1 MSERI
6 NESAEYIP
14 DRRVTDKGLG
24 GTVLT
29 MQERLNRGDERMG
42 KLEKDLAANTA
53 ATNEVLE
60 IVRMGK
66 SFFKVAGHIGSIT
79 KWVLTMC
86 AAVGAVYAAWT
97 HAIQK

>member
-1 MSERI
+1 MPE
-6 NESAEYIP
+6 EVQPVLY
-14 DRRVTDKGLG
+14 DRRSTDKGLG

-42 KLEKDLAANTA
+42 KIEKDLADNTA

-66 SFFKVAGHIGSIT
+66 SFFRVAGYIGSGL
-79 KWVLTMC
+79 KWTL
-86 AAVGAVYAAWT
+86 AAGAAWA
-97 HAIQK
+97 AIWGTWRNPH

>member
-1 MSERI
+1 MPDK
-6 NESAEYIP
+6 AHDQTP
-14 DRRVTDKGLG
+14 ALLDRRATDKGLG

-42 KLEKDLAANTA
+42 KIEKDLADNTA

-66 SFFKVAGHIGSIT
+66 SFFKVAGHIGSGI
-79 KWVLTMC
+79 KWLL
-86 AAVGAVYAAWT
+86 AAGAAIAAIWGT
-97 HAIQK
+97 WRSPH